1 MELVHPPRV
10 NAPIFD
16 PKKNGQMA
24 SFTEVVQNFQP
35 INFQGV
41 FVAYMLV
48 SGRVEIYRKSILFFS
63 LGAFRGCF
71 FGVVRV
77 SSIGYFKPYEVDN

>member
-1 MELVHPPRV
+1 
-10 NAPIFD
+10 
-16 PKKNGQMA
+16 MA

-35 INFQGV
+35 INFQDV

-48 SGRVEIYRKSILFFS
+48 SGRVEIYRKSIRNSLELLV

-77 SSIGYFKPYEVDN
+77 SSIGYLKPYEVDN